1 MYIRDAYKRK
11 GDKKYSCLALV
22 ETVRTQKGPR
32 QKIILTLGN
41 VDVPKEQWPLL
52 AEMIKRRLSGQ
63 RGMFLD
69 ESEELQGITESI
81 MARLRRNGKLKA
93 EEARPEDI
101 IRTNVNEIKVEEPRM
116 LGPVLA
122 AEEYWKRL
130 GITEALKECEMSK
143 QEIERAKVEV
153 FGRLIAPA
161 CLRAVTHRQVS
172 ENATVEWVKRTA
184 LCDIPGNEG
193 ISITRDDLYRVSDRL
208 LEDKEKIEESLREKE
223 EGLFRLEEK
232 IYLYDLTSSY
242 FEGEAESN
250 EKAKYG
256 YSRDGRGD
264 CKQVVVGLVVDEEG
278 FVKGHEVYEGDR
290 TDITT
295 LKGTVE
301 RLRERMRNKNTEP
314 TIVVDRGM
322 VSEENLET
330 IKEMGMKY
338 IVAARHSERD
348 RKFDEFEDLEMKEI
362 ETRSG
367 GKLKVVMKEIGGD
380 IYVLCKSD
388 ERKEKDKGIRERFKG
403 RIEEALRK
411 LERNIESG
419 RLRDIKK
426 IDQKIGRIREK
437 YQRVARYYEIE
448 TKQSHGVT
456 SLQWRNIGED
466 EGKYDGTYL
475 LRTNR
480 KDLTDQEIWSL
491 YVTLTRVERAFRN
504 LKSNLGLRPIYHQ
517 KEQRVDAHIF
527 ISVLA
532 YHLLHA
538 IEYTLR
544 QKGETRSWNT
554 IKQVL
559 QTHQVV
565 TVVLPDADGIHV
577 HHVRVATEVEA
588 GQSEIYK
595 KLEIDP
601 SGIKRKRIT
610 FKKAEL

>member
-22 ETVRTQKGPR
+22 ETVRTLKGPR
-32 QKIILTLGN
+32 QKTILTLGN

-63 RGMFLD
+63 RGMFQD
-69 ESEELQGITESI
+69 ETEELQGITESI
-81 MARLRRNGKLKA
+81 VARLRRKGKLKA

-101 IRTNVNEIKVEEPRM
+101 IRTNVNELKVEEPRM
-116 LGPVLA
+116 LGPVLT

-130 GITEALKECEMSK
+130 GMTEALKECEMSK

-153 FGRLIAPA
+153 FGRLIAPM
-161 CLRAVTHRQVS
+161 S

-184 LCDIPGNEG
+184 LCDIPGKEG

-223 EGLFRLEEK
+223 NGLFRLEEK

-242 FEGEAESN
+242 FEGEAASN
-250 EKAKYG
+250 DKAKYG

-301 RLRERMRNKNTEP
+301 RLRERMRNKDTEP

-330 IKEMGMKY
+330 IKGMGMKY

-348 RKFDEFEDLEMKEI
+348 RKFDEFEGLEMKEI

-367 GKLKVVMKEIGGD
+367 GKLKVVMKEMGGD
-380 IYVLCKSD
+380 IYVLCKSE
-388 ERKEKDKGIRERFKG
+388 ERKEKDKGIRKRFKG

-426 IDQKIGRIREK
+426 IEQKIGRIREK

-448 TKQSHGVT
+448 TKQANGVI

-577 HHVRVATEVEA
+577 HHVRVATEAEA

-601 SGIKRKRIT
+601 KGIKRKRVT